1 MITFLKLGLMFS
13 IKALN
18 VTVNTRFFFNSY
30 KSICIYNLDFLYVQ
44 VNLVKI
50 FLNKILS
57 PEKAKRVLFI
67 SLEKQLDSCINL
79 TASSCFQGALL
90 SNYYVPGILT
100 NNKQYQ
106 LSVKYQRKIFDSLPN
121 FVLLFSFS
129 KGAFS
134 QNLIRELSNL
144 QIPVLGFGLSEVG
157 VKTKPNFLLI
167 NYVQTYDL
175 AFIYFICFII
185 TRFLN
190 KAN

>member
-1 MITFLKLGLMFS
+1 
-13 IKALN
+13 
-18 VTVNTRFFFNSY
+18 
-30 KSICIYNLDFLYVQ
+30 
-44 VNLVKI
+44 
-50 FLNKILS
+50 
-57 PEKAKRVLFI
+57 
-67 SLEKQLDSCINL
+67 
-79 TASSCFQGALL
+79 L

>member
-79 TASSCFQGALL
+79 TASS
-90 SNYYVPGILT
+90 
-100 NNKQYQ
+100 
-106 LSVKYQRKIFDSLPN
+106 
-121 FVLLFSFS
+121 
-129 KGAFS
+129 
-134 QNLIRELSNL
+134 
-144 QIPVLGFGLSEVG
+144 
-157 VKTKPNFLLI
+157 
-167 NYVQTYDL
+167 
-175 AFIYFICFII
+175 
-185 TRFLN
+185 
-190 KAN
+190 